1 LHAAF
6 CDEGVVCLILSRG
19 GSFFFGD
26 GVGVEFGGGD
36 DA

>member
-1 LHAAF
+1 LHATL
-6 CDEGVVCLILSRG
+6 CGEGVVCFILSRG
-19 GSFFFGD
+19 GGFFFGD